1 MHEAIS
7 QMLSKYECRTTDDY
21 IRALRE
27 IMQEIALL
35 GLWRMKFFEK
45 TAFYGGTALRILYGL
60 DRYSED
66 LDFSLLETAE
76 DFDIS
81 SYVKGL
87 EKELFAFGF
96 KVRAERINKAI
107 DSPIQSAFLKAN
119 TRNQLL
125 TIEVGDEIINAIPKG
140 QILKIKLEVD
150 TDPPSGFSTET
161 RYLLMPIPFA
171 VRSFIL
177 PDLFA
182 GKMHAVLCRG
192 WKKRVK
198 GRDWYDFVWFI
209 SHHPELHLSHLE
221 KRMRQT
227 GHWKSEKPLSPNEFR
242 SLLEKRIENL
252 DFGMTRH
259 EVEPYVKEP
268 KKLEIWSQKFFMD
281 IATRIKIYNS
291 SEC

>member
-27 IMQEIALL
+27 VMQEIALL

-45 TAFYGGTALRILYGL
+45 AAFYGGTALRILYGL

-66 LDFSLLETAE
+66 LDFSLLEAGE

-96 KVRAERINKAI
+96 KVKAERINKAI

-125 TIEVGDEIINAIPKG
+125 TIEVGDEIIDAIPKG

-227 GHWKSEKPLSPNEFR
+227 GHWKSKKPLSPNEFR

-252 DFGMTRH
+252 DFGMTRQ

-268 KKLEIWSQKFFMD
+268 KKLEIWSREFFMD
-281 IATRIKIYNS
+281 IATRVKIHNS
-291 SEC
+291 SKC

>member
-66 LDFSLLETAE
+66 LAFSLLETAE

-81 SYVKGL
+81 GYVKGL
-87 EKELFAFGF
+87 EKEIFAFGF
-96 KVRAERINKAI
+96 KVKAERINKAI

-227 GHWKSEKPLSPNEFR
+227 DHWKSEKPLSPNEFR

-252 DFGMTRH
+252 DFGMTRQ

-268 KKLEIWSQKFFMD
+268 KKLEIWSQEFFMD
-281 IATRIKIYNS
+281 IATRIKIHNS